1 MEKEILEILKRI
13 ESKVDG
19 IEKKLDGVV
28 EQTADLVEF
37 RSEIIN
43 KVDGIREDLSTVEL
57 VTANNYKDIAKLK
70 AIKYFIINFIVS
82 IRIFINSPR
91 IDFMAI

>member
-1 MEKEILEILKRI
+1 MEKEILEILKRL

-28 EQTADLVEF
+28 QQTADLVEF
-37 RSEIIN
+37 RNEILN

-70 AIKYFIINFIVS
+70 AVKQNDKKVKFRVDVHEI
-82 IRIFINSPR
+82 
-91 IDFMAI
+91 

>member
-37 RSEIIN
+37 RSDILN
-43 KVDGIREDLSTVEL
+43 KVEGIREDLSTVEL

-70 AIKYFIINFIVS
+70 AVK
-82 IRIFINSPR
+82 
-91 IDFMAI
+91 

>member
-1 MEKEILEILKRI
+1 MEKEILEILKRL

-19 IEKKLDGVV
+19 IEKNLDGVV

-37 RSEIIN
+37 RSEILN
-43 KVDGIREDLSTVEL
+43 KVDGIREDLSIVEL

-70 AIKYFIINFIVS
+70 AVK
-82 IRIFINSPR
+82 
-91 IDFMAI
+91 